1 MNSKKD
7 IGALCRIKVNKMLTS
22 LNSNKNIFIPN
33 YTLFN
38 KNEEKYSYL
47 NKTKGNST
55 KVNKNKKN
63 LKDEMNIN
71 NIRTNEE
78 NYNNQPIDFI
88 INHGILVYQRNF
100 KGEEIINLGI
110 NNEYL
115 KKNNF
120 SMNKKD
126 STIYRTESNFRHKD
140 KKKNNDSTFNNY
152 SKQSWSIK
160 KKINTNGSKKT
171 FVSTSDIPLSKNKNS
186 SSRQKKILSTNLNTT
201 QNSISS
207 INSFSVKTFLVSSKN
222 KNDNSPKKSVNENEK
237 NNSNQKVKNTKRVIN
252 FVKKKKNSTNNQNKF
267 LIFKKKKK
275 NSSTFAGKEE
285 KIQLNN
291 KIVIKDNKIIPNI
304 IDKKYKTNYN
314 SKNETLD
321 KNKNVNNTDNKVDR
335 INYNKDQFNNLE
347 MIKNLSQLFI
357 DINKMKNH
365 YINICFE
372 ILKEYNKNT
381 NIFKVNNI
389 NLDIYEN
396 KINKIEINE
405 KILERCKQNKNFQ
418 NSHHNPEH
426 EKSNS
431 IIVNKIMS
439 SNTASTKELQ
449 KNNSNSNLS
458 YLISKNLKFFSKEK
472 DDKNEKRP
480 ELYRD
485 SKSLQKKYEQICR
498 RKKRQLTM
506 TFTTRFKDITIKK
519 ENNNLN
525 KTNSFPNLDK
535 NS

>member
-140 KKKNNDSTFNNY
+140 NKNSDNTFNIY

-222 KNDNSPKKSVNENEK
+222 KNDNSQKKSVNENEK

-252 FVKKKKNSTNNQNKF
+252 FIRKKKDSTNNQNKF
-267 LIFKKKKK
+267 LIFRKRKKK
-275 NSSTFAGKEE
+275 NSTFAGKEE
-285 KIQLNN
+285 KI
-291 KIVIKDNKIIPNI
+291 K
-304 IDKKYKTNYN
+304 
-314 SKNETLD
+314 
-321 KNKNVNNTDNKVDR
+321 
-335 INYNKDQFNNLE
+335 
-347 MIKNLSQLFI
+347 
-357 DINKMKNH
+357 
-365 YINICFE
+365 
-372 ILKEYNKNT
+372 
-381 NIFKVNNI
+381 
-389 NLDIYEN
+389 
-396 KINKIEINE
+396 
-405 KILERCKQNKNFQ
+405 
-418 NSHHNPEH
+418 
-426 EKSNS
+426 
-431 IIVNKIMS
+431 
-439 SNTASTKELQ
+439 
-449 KNNSNSNLS
+449 
-458 YLISKNLKFFSKEK
+458 
-472 DDKNEKRP
+472 
-480 ELYRD
+480 
-485 SKSLQKKYEQICR
+485 
-498 RKKRQLTM
+498 
-506 TFTTRFKDITIKK
+506 
-519 ENNNLN
+519 
-525 KTNSFPNLDK
+525 
-535 NS
+535 

>member
-1 MNSKKD
+1 
-7 IGALCRIKVNKMLTS
+7 
-22 LNSNKNIFIPN
+22 
-33 YTLFN
+33 
-38 KNEEKYSYL
+38 
-47 NKTKGNST
+47 
-55 KVNKNKKN
+55 
-63 LKDEMNIN
+63 
-71 NIRTNEE
+71 
-78 NYNNQPIDFI
+78 
-88 INHGILVYQRNF
+88 
-100 KGEEIINLGI
+100 
-110 NNEYL
+110 
-115 KKNNF
+115 
-120 SMNKKD
+120 
-126 STIYRTESNFRHKD
+126 
-140 KKKNNDSTFNNY
+140 
-152 SKQSWSIK
+152 
-160 KKINTNGSKKT
+160 
-171 FVSTSDIPLSKNKNS
+171 
-186 SSRQKKILSTNLNTT
+186 
-201 QNSISS
+201 
-207 INSFSVKTFLVSSKN
+207 
-222 KNDNSPKKSVNENEK
+222 
-237 NNSNQKVKNTKRVIN
+237 
-252 FVKKKKNSTNNQNKF
+252 
-267 LIFKKKKK
+267 
-275 NSSTFAGKEE
+275 
-285 KIQLNN
+285 
-291 KIVIKDNKIIPNI
+291 
-304 IDKKYKTNYN
+304 
-314 SKNETLD
+314 
-321 KNKNVNNTDNKVDR
+321 
-335 INYNKDQFNNLE
+335 
-347 MIKNLSQLFI
+347 
-357 DINKMKNH
+357 MKNH

-418 NSHHNPEH
+418 NSHYNPKH

-525 KTNSFPNLDK
+525 KANSFPNLDK
-535 NS
+535 KKAISFQLKNRKQLNQIFNLDEKNIEKKNYTEKKNKKDKDIYKIKLIKGNFNDKKIIS